1 MAQRSKS
8 RPAAQAPSARIARQP
23 VVGRLA
29 KGYAFVVV
37 SMRYVVLVGWL
48 AAAALATHYLPSL
61 SAAGGVSD
69 LVPAHSAALRA
80 EADATRLFRVPMS
93 APVAVVQANAG
104 GLPIAVP
111 SAP

>member
-8 RPAAQAPSARIARQP
+8 RPGAQVSAARVARQP

-61 SAAGGVSD
+61 SAAGASSVWAYR
-69 LVPAHSAALRA
+69 PRLRCRQT
-80 EADATRLFRVPMS
+80 DATTLFRCR
-93 APVAVVQANAG
+93 
-104 GLPIAVP
+104 
-111 SAP
+111 